1 MPIVLVTNGF
11 RFFFFSGDYGE
22 PPHRHVEHGDK
33 AGKYWLGPVELA
45 RSGGFRSHELARVRA
60 LVIENRILFLEKW
73 HEHFGNP
80 A

>member
-1 MPIVLVTNGF
+1 MPTVLVTKGF
-11 RFFFFSGDYGE
+11 RFFFFSGEHSE
-22 PPHRHVEHGDK
+22 PPHIHVEYGDK
-33 AGKYWLGPVELA
+33 ACKYWLDPVELA
-45 RSGGFRSHELARVRA
+45 RSEGFRSHELSRVRA

>member
-11 RFFFFSGDYGE
+11 RFFFFSGEYGE
-22 PPHRHVEHGDK
+22 PPHRHVEYGDK
-33 AGKYWLGPVELA
+33 AGKYWLDPV
-45 RSGGFRSHELARVRA
+45 ELARVRA

-73 HEHFGNP
+73 HVHFGNP